1 MVCILDVPGLNS
13 GQGLAVSTEAF
24 VVVLSSPRQMPGK
37 FVRPEPLISTLSVLH
52 YSPYHLM
59 AYRLSCCECS

>member
-13 GQGLAVSTEAF
+13 GQDLAVPTEDF

-37 FVRPEPLISTLSVLH
+37 FVRPEPLLSTLSVLH
-52 YSPYHLM
+52 YSPYHLI
-59 AYRLSCCECS
+59 AYRLSRCERS